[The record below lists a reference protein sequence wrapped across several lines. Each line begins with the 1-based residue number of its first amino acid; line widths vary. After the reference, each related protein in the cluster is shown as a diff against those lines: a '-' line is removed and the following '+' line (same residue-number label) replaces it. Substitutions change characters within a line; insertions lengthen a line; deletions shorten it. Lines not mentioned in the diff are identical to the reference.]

1 MRVRK
6 IQKMA
11 KSGHCRLNFW
21 LWVTATTT
29 ALLLASLPTTLGQ
42 DKEFSVLQRY
52 SLIEYSLAKC
62 TDGTP
67 AAYYAD
73 RVSTFPCL
81 GLGVQGLRRLV
92 NLFSVAY
99 VHWNEKFLSV
109 VHLNQR

>member
-21 LWVTATTT
+21 LWVTTTTT

-73 RVSTFPCL
+73 RVSTFPSW
-81 GLGVQGLRRLV
+81 GLGVQGPAG
-92 NLFSVAY
+92 NTKGPQTS
-99 VHWNEKFLSV
+99 S
-109 VHLNQR
+109 